1 VRRFVPMLMFMLLIL
16 PPVLAQVLLSS
27 SDASKKLQALFDED
41 WQWNLEQY
49 PESATLIGDNRFNDR
64 LTDLSPEAIVLR
76 KAHER
81 AMLDRIQK
89 IDRSGLRGQEVISYD
104 LFLLDKKLNVEGQR
118 FPAELMPIDQMN
130 GVQISFGQLASNT
143 PFRNAKDYEDYL
155 ARLAAFPKQI
165 DQLIALMKHGIET
178 KWVEP
183 EVPLRSLASQIE
195 GQVADDPARSPLFQP
210 FDSFPQAVSQKD
222 RALLAA
228 AGKRAISE
236 SFTPAMKKLGA
247 FIKETYLPAAR
258 QDIGASSLPDGEA
271 FYQYS
276 IRRQTTTTLTPKQ
289 IHEIGVKEVSRIR
302 REMEDVI
309 HKSGFKGSFAEFLS
323 FLRTDPRFY
332 YTKADELVAGYS
344 YIAKRAD
351 GELPKLFAEL
361 PRTPYGVRVIPD
373 YEGPAQTT
381 AYYQPSAA
389 DGSRAGYYMINTYKL
404 ETRPKYEMEALT
416 LHESVP
422 GHHLQIARAQE
433 LKGLPDFRRNAGYT
447 AYVEGWGLYA
457 ESLGTE
463 MGFYKD
469 PYSKFG
475 QLTYEMWRACRLV
488 VDTGMHAFGWSR
500 QRAIEFMKDN
510 TAKTEN
516 DIIVEI
522 DRYIVWPA
530 QALAYKLGELKIK
543 ELRAKASKELG
554 ARFDVRKFHNAVL
567 DDGPLPLDL
576 LEKRMNE
583 WIAEQRGRK
592 SNE

>member
-1 VRRFVPMLMFMLLIL
+1 VRRSAMMLSLIL
-16 PPVLAQVLLSS
+16 MTFAPVLAQVISPS
-27 SDASKKLQALFDED
+27 NAASKKLHTLFDED
-41 WQWNLEQY
+41 WNWNLEQY
-49 PESATLIGDNRFNDR
+49 PEAATLYGDNRFNDR
-64 LTDLSPEAIVLR
+64 LTDFSPEAIGRR

-81 AMLDRIQK
+81 AMLDRVQK
-89 IDRSGLRGQEVISYD
+89 IDRSRLQGQDVISYD
-104 LFLLDKKLNVEGQR
+104 LFLLDKKSNVEGER

-130 GVQISFGQLASNT
+130 GVQLSFGQLVTNT
-143 PFRNAKDYEDYL
+143 PFRSAKDYDDYL
-155 ARLAAFPKQI
+155 ARLAAFSRQI
-165 DQLIALMKHGIET
+165 DQLIALMKRGIET
-178 KWVEP
+178 RWVQP
-183 EVPLRSLASQIE
+183 AVPLRSLASQIE
-195 GQVADDPARSPLFQP
+195 GQIADDPAQSPLFQP
-210 FDSFPQAVSQKD
+210 FTAFPQAVPLSD
-222 RALLAA
+222 RSRLAE
-228 AGKRAISE
+228 AGKKGIAG
-236 SFTPAMKKLGA
+236 SFTLAMKKLGA

-258 QDIGASSLPDGEA
+258 QDIGASALPDGEA

-276 IRRQTTTTLTPKQ
+276 IRRQTTTDLTAKQ
-289 IHEIGVKEVSRIR
+289 IHELGLKEVARIR
-302 REMEDVI
+302 REMEEVI
-309 HKSGFKGSFAEFLS
+309 RKTGFKGSFAEFLTL
-323 FLRTDPRFY
+323 LRTDPRFY
-332 YTKADELVAGYS
+332 YTNAEDLVAGYAH
-344 YIAKRAD
+344 IAKLAD
-351 GELPKLFAEL
+351 GELPKFFAEL

-381 AYYQPSAA
+381 AYYQPGAA
-389 DGSRAGYYMINTYKL
+389 DGSRAGYFMINTYKL
-404 ETRPKYEMEALT
+404 DTRPKYEMEALT

-463 MGFYKD
+463 MGFYTD

-488 VDTGMHAFGWSR
+488 VDTGMHALGWSR
-500 QRAIEFMKDN
+500 QRAIDFMKEN

-543 ELRAKASKELG
+543 ELRAKAAKELG

-576 LEKRMNE
+576 LERRMNE
-583 WIAEQRGRK
+583 WIAEQK
-592 SNE
+592 TKD